1 MDIFSTH
8 IQILIGDLS
17 RVLDDGS
24 PSQESAEALMI
35 KAERVHHLM
44 ATLVDVVP
52 GMESNLPLI
61 ESVISSLSNVISLTA
76 GSHADEYNGYSAR
89 FTSGGR
95 GRPKVEIPRNTL
107 EYLIGNH
114 FSVHRVAYLLQTSV
128 STVRRQMHDFGLSSI
143 RSTYSV
149 ISDAQLDTLVRQIQY
164 QYPNCGYRLLK
175 GHLAAMGYRYRIQE
189 KRIRDSLRRV
199 DPVGIMSRW
208 ICANQR
214 TYSVSG
220 PNALWHI
227 YGNHKLIR

>member
-1 MDIFSTH
+1 
-8 IQILIGDLS
+8 
-17 RVLDDGS
+17 
-24 PSQESAEALMI
+24 
-35 KAERVHHLM
+35 M

-61 ESVISSLSNVISLTA
+61 ESVISSLNNVLLLTA
-76 GSHADEYNGYSAR
+76 GSHSDHDNYGYSAPR
-89 FTSGGR
+89 FISGGR
-95 GRPKVEIPRNTL
+95 GRPKVIIPCNML

-114 FSVHRVAYLLQTSV
+114 FSVQRVAQLLQTSV
-128 STVRRQMHDFGLSSI
+128 STVRRRMREFGISV

-149 ISDAQLDTLVRQIQY
+149 IDDAQLDTLVREIQH

-175 GHLAAMGYRYRIQE
+175 GHLIALGYRIQE
-189 KRIRDSLRRV
+189 SRIRNSLKRV

-208 ICANQR
+208 ICAIQRR

-227 YGNHKLIR
+227 DGNHKLIR

>member
-1 MDIFSTH
+1 MDILSTH

-76 GSHADEYNGYSAR
+76 GSHADEYNSYGYSAPR

-128 STVRRQMHDFGLSSI
+128 STVRRRMHDFGLSI

-164 QYPNCGYRLLK
+164 QYPNCGYHLLK
-175 GHLAAMGYRYRIQE
+175 GHLAAMGYRIQE
-189 KRIRDSLRRV
+189 NRIRDSLRRV

-208 ICANQR
+208 ICAIQR

-227 YGNHKLIR
+227 DGNHKLIR